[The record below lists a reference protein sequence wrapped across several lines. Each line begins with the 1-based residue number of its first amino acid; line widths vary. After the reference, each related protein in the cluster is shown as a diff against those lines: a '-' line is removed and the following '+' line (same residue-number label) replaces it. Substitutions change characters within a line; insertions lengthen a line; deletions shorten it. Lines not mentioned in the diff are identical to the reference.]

1 MAVPLSKAKLSAFR
15 KLQLKKTR
23 ESEDRFLIEGW
34 HLLEEAIAAGRPLR
48 ALICDAVRIPA
59 GDDLQVK
66 KAAVE
71 RAEIVFEASE
81 SQLRALSDTQTSP
94 GVIAV
99 VDRVR
104 SDWNVVLSALDGT
117 ERSFVVALDGVS
129 DPGNC
134 GSIIRAS
141 AWFGA
146 DAVVLGAG
154 CSELENGKL
163 VRATMGALFHLP
175 IATIRSMSDVL
186 RTLQASGYR
195 IVASSL
201 LETES
206 MLGFEWPS
214 RTVLVVGNE
223 ARGVSQ
229 SVLDLADTRLRIP
242 KYGHGESLNA
252 AMAAS
257 VMLGHW
263 RT

>member
-15 KLQLKKTR
+15 KLQMKKTR

-34 HLLEEAIAAGRPLR
+34 HLLEEAMAAELPLR
-48 ALICDAVRIPA
+48 ALICDEVRIPA

-66 KAAVE
+66 EAAVA

-104 SDWNVVLSALDGT
+104 SDWNAVLSALEGK

-146 DAVVLGAG
+146 DAVIMGPG

-175 IATIRSMSDVL
+175 SASIRSMSDAL

-201 LETES
+201 GESES

-229 SVLDLADTRLRIP
+229 SVLDLADTRLSIP

-252 AMAAS
+252 GMAAS